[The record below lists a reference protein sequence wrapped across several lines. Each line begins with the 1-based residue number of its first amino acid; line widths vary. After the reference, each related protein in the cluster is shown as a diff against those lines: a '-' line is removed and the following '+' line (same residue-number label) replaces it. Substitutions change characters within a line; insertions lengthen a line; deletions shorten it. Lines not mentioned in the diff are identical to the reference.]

1 MHVNLR
7 VVTEEARGLGV
18 AWHVCEVQLVLYAV
32 AVMKARR
39 AGRGD
44 GGGGGGQG
52 RDEGRGEAG
61 DHGACRTKQNRV
73 E

>member
-1 MHVNLR
+1 MCVWGGGRDVHVNLR

-32 AVMKARR
+32 AVMKASR

-44 GGGGGGQG
+44 G
-52 RDEGRGEAG
+52 RGPLRAG
-61 DHGACRTKQNRV
+61 T
-73 E
+73 

>member
-1 MHVNLR
+1 MCVWGGGGRDVHVNLR

-39 AGRGD
+39 AGRG
-44 GGGGGGQG
+44 GY
-52 RDEGRGEAG
+52 R
-61 DHGACRTKQNRV
+61 
-73 E
+73 

>member
-32 AVMKARR
+32 AVMKASR

-44 GGGGGGQG
+44 G
-52 RDEGRGEAG
+52 RGPLRAG
-61 DHGACRTKQNRV
+61 T
-73 E
+73 